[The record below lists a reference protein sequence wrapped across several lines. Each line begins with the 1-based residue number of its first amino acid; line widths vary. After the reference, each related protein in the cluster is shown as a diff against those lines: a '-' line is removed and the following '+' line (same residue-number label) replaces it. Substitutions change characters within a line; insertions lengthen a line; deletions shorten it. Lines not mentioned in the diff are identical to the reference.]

1 MPRRRKPMIT
11 NDPPP
16 TAAGPAEPAAL
27 PQLMDTLEVA
37 AYLKTTP
44 AAVRIMLSRGE
55 LPRPILRTRRHLWR
69 ASDLARWIN
78 AAGHD
83 QELES

>member
-1 MPRRRKPMIT
+1 MPRLRVRPPANT
-11 NDPPP
+11 NG
-16 TAAGPAEPAAL
+16 TAPEPEL
-27 PQLMDTLEVA
+27 PRLMDTLEVA
-37 AYLKTTP
+37 QYLKTTP

-83 QELES
+83 QESAS